1 MASVPGNTGPLV
13 GRWRIAAPARSRVS
27 SPDLVAAHV
36 IARFCTITAAE
47 AGSAPSSPP
56 PVPGCCVAVCTCG
69 RPASVLRFLESLRTQ
84 EPTPDQVVVV
94 DASPDDATE
103 QALRAHPLLGD
114 LGRRLDYLR
123 VSRTL
128 SGLTPQR
135 NVALRTATTDLTAF
149 FDDDIVL
156 LPGCLAEMARV
167 HRARPGIVGVAAV
180 IVNERSQPPALW
192 RVRSLLRIIPTL
204 RPGRYTRSGIQT
216 PWRFL
221 PPTDAVVEGEW
232 LPGGATMWKTV
243 VAREVWFNEGL
254 DGYASGEDLEFS
266 LLMRRK
272 GRTVVAG
279 SAHLLHLQD
288 PSGRPNAFQMGYMGL
303 RNLFYIHQACR
314 PDARQVDTAY
324 FLYGFGLDT
333 LVRLLALLRPGQR
346 RMRWEFLRGRLR
358 FFGEFLGFLGRNGAE
373 AGREPHGVP
382 QRPGYSP

>member
-1 MASVPGNTGPLV
+1 MASPRGNAGPLV
-13 GRWRIAAPARSRVS
+13 GRWRIAAPSRNRVS
-27 SPDLVAAHV
+27 PPDHVAAHV
-36 IARFCTITAAE
+36 ITRFSTTSAVEAVPAA
-47 AGSAPSSPP
+47 SCPSTT
-56 PVPGCCVAVCTCG
+56 PGCCVAVCTSG

-84 EPTPDQVVVV
+84 EPAPQQVVVV

-103 QALRAHPLLGD
+103 QALRAYPLLGD
-114 LGRRLDYLR
+114 LAQRLDYLR
-123 VSRTL
+123 VDRPL

-135 NVALRTATTDLTAF
+135 NIALRTATTDLIAF

-167 HRARPGIVGVAAV
+167 HRATPRIVGVAAV

-204 RPGRYTRSGIQT
+204 RPGRYTPSGIQT

-272 GRTVVAG
+272 GKTVVAG

-288 PSGRPNAFQMGYMGL
+288 SSGRPNAFQMGYMGL

-314 PDARQVDTAY
+314 PHARSLDTAY
-324 FLYGFGLDT
+324 FLYGFSLDT
-333 LVRLLALLRPGQR
+333 LVRLLALLRPGER

-358 FFGEFLGFLGRNGAE
+358 FFGEFLGFPGRNGAE
-373 AGREPHGVP
+373 VGREPHGVP
-382 QRPGYSP
+382 QRPECSP